1 MPRLRI
7 TRNCPSRDNLGVQT
21 PRLASGNLSGLGRLQ
36 QALLSIETYSAGVSR
51 CNGNGSPR
59 ETCSTLRLARDLVHD
74 RSRILLLALRFESRA
89 VGGPTASTGAYR
101 TRGRGHPCDCPR
113 GRLATAPTCAGRAS
127 VGIAASARTR
137 HGGAAPIGPGRRTGR
152 TRKCRARSRGR
163 HRDCHHERRPD
174 LGTATFPAA
183 ASSEGT

>member
-7 TRNCPSRDNLGVQT
+7 TRNCPSRDNPGVQT

-36 QALLSIETYSAGVSR
+36 QALLSIETYPAGVSR

-59 ETCSTLRLARDLVHD
+59 ETCSTLRLARGLVHD

-101 TRGRGHPCDCPR
+101 TRGRGHPCDCPSLQGPR
-113 GRLATAPTCAGRAS
+113 RAGWQPEDDA
-127 VGIAASARTR
+127 GCQPDWMDI
-137 HGGAAPIGPGRRTGR
+137 GNLGPGRRTRR

-163 HRDCHHERRPD
+163 RERRAD

-183 ASSEGT
+183 ASSGGTFGV